1 MIAYGNGA
9 TERTAPGSGLNVA
22 FVDASALVALA
33 DWDDASHTAAVAA
46 YDDLVANGFSLFT
59 TNLAFIQAHG
69 LLTAALGS
77 DVALSWL
84 ERCRIPIY
92 PVTTEELATG
102 RSTVAS
108 SGATGE
114 SALTTA
120 VHLAV
125 LDRLGV
131 SDVFAVERDFLAALG

>member
-1 MIAYGNGA
+1 MSTNGNGPSDRFDL
-9 TERTAPGSGLNVA
+9 TSGLNVA

-33 DWDDASHTAAVAA
+33 DWDDASHAAAVAA
-46 YDDLVANGFSLFT
+46 YDDLVANGFALFT
-59 TNLAFIQAHG
+59 TNLAFIQAHC
-69 LLTAALGS
+69 LLTAALGP
-77 DVALSWL
+77 DVALAWL

-92 PVTTEELATG
+92 PISVEDLATG
-102 RSTVAS
+102 RANVAS
-108 SGATGE
+108 SGATDE

>member
-1 MIAYGNGA
+1 MDTFDPSI
-9 TERTAPGSGLNVA
+9 GLNVA

-33 DWDDASHTAAVAA
+33 DRDDASHTAAVAA
-46 YDDLVANGFSLFT
+46 YDDLVTNGFVLFT
-59 TNLAFIQAHG
+59 TNLSFIQAHA
-69 LLTAALGS
+69 LLTAALGP
-77 DVALSWL
+77 DVALAWL
-84 ERCRIPIY
+84 ERCQIPIY
-92 PVTTEELATG
+92 PISAEDLNNGRTSVAT
-102 RSTVAS
+102 
-108 SGATGE
+108 SGATGA

>member
-1 MIAYGNGA
+1 MSSSGNGPSDRL
-9 TERTAPGSGLNVA
+9 EIGSGLNVA

-33 DWDDASHTAAVAA
+33 DWDDISHGAAVAA
-46 YDDLVANGFSLFT
+46 YDDLVANGFALFT
-59 TNLAFIQAHG
+59 TNLAFIQAHC
-69 LLTAALGS
+69 LLTAVLGP
-77 DVALSWL
+77 DVALMWL

-92 PVTTEELATG
+92 PISAEDLATA
-102 RSTVAS
+102 RSNVAS
-108 SGATGE
+108 SGATDE
-114 SALTTA
+114 SAMTTA